1 VASEAKSPESS
12 AADAV
17 ANPLRLLVVDD
28 EIEHA
33 EMVVAFL
40 RSGEGWPEADMK
52 IATSYD
58 DALDAFAAQPFDVA
72 FFDYWLG
79 ARDGLSLLRDV
90 RRRGV
95 ETPVIVLTS
104 RGAEEVAVEA
114 MKAGAADYLS
124 KSNLSVEALERA
136 IRHALALHAGERQRW
151 HAEAALR
158 ASEER
163 FRALVENS
171 SDALLLIDAE
181 GRITY
186 VTPSSERHLGWP
198 LKQMIGR
205 SIFDFIHPDDREMV
219 GVRMAETLNNP
230 LGSVSQVVRFQHAD
244 GDWRIM
250 EGVAVNRLD
259 DPSVG
264 AIVVNARDITERR
277 KLEDQLRHAQK
288 MDAVGQLA
296 GGVAHDFNNLLTAIL
311 GYCSLILD
319 EVPEGSPMRQD
330 LIEIQSAGERAASL
344 TRQLLAFSRRQML
357 QPQVVDINT
366 LVRQLE
372 KLLRRL
378 ISEDV
383 ELVTALASDLRPVR
397 VDPASVEQIL
407 VNLAVNARDAMPL
420 GGQLTIETANVEIDE
435 AYTVTHVAMKS
446 GPYVMMAVGDTG
458 VGMDA
463 ALRARVF
470 EPFFTTKERG
480 RGSGLGLATVYGMV
494 KQSGG
499 YIWVYSEP
507 GHGTV
512 FKVYLPPART
522 RVAPRAADTGKLAGT
537 AHGWE
542 TVLLVEDEDAV
553 RTLAREVLR
562 RHGYVVL
569 EARHGVD
576 ALRVAERH
584 TDDIHLMITD
594 VVMPHMSGRETAE
607 RLSKVRP
614 KMKVLFMSGY
624 TDHALMHR
632 ELTPGASFLQK
643 PFTPDN
649 FARKV
654 RHVLDSSAV
663 TG

>member
-1 VASEAKSPESS
+1 
-12 AADAV
+12 
-17 ANPLRLLVVDD
+17 
-28 EIEHA
+28 
-33 EMVVAFL
+33 
-40 RSGEGWPEADMK
+40 
-52 IATSYD
+52 
-58 DALDAFAAQPFDVA
+58 
-72 FFDYWLG
+72 
-79 ARDGLSLLRDV
+79 
-90 RRRGV
+90 
-95 ETPVIVLTS
+95 VIVLTS

-124 KSNLSVEALERA
+124 KANLSVDALERA
-136 IRHALALHAGERQRW
+136 IRHALALHAEEQQRW

-186 VTPSSERHLGWP
+186 LTASSERHLGWP
-198 LKQMIGR
+198 STQMVRR
-205 SIFDFIHPDDREMV
+205 SIFDYIHPDDRDLV
-219 GVRMAETLNNP
+219 GTQLAETLSNP
-230 LGSVSQVVRFQHAD
+230 LRPVSQEVRFQHAD

-250 EGVAVNRLD
+250 EGVAVNRLG

-277 KLEDQLRHAQK
+277 KLEAQLRQSQK
-288 MDAVGQLA
+288 MEAVGQLA

-319 EVPEGSPMRQD
+319 DVPEGSPMRQD
-330 LIEIQSAGERAASL
+330 LMEIQSAGERAASL

-383 ELVTALASDLRPVR
+383 ELVTALGSDLRPVR
-397 VDPASVEQIL
+397 IDPASVEQIL

-435 AYTVTHVAMKS
+435 AYVVTHVAMKP

-458 VGMDA
+458 LGMDA
-463 ALRARVF
+463 TTRARVF

-480 RGSGLGLATVYGMV
+480 GGSGLGLATVYGMV

-499 YIWVYSEP
+499 DIWVYSEP

-512 FKVYLPPART
+512 FKVYLPPAKT
-522 RVAPRAADTGKLAGT
+522 RVLPRATDAGKSVGT

-594 VVMPHMSGRETAE
+594 VVMSHMSGRELAE
-607 RLSKVRP
+607 RLCSVRP
-614 KMKVLFMSGY
+614 MMKVLFMSGY
-624 TDHALMHR
+624 TDHAVMNR
-632 ELTPGASFLQK
+632 ALTPGSSFLQK
-643 PFTPDN
+643 PFTPDG

-654 RHVLDSSAV
+654 RQVLDAEQTTKLS
-663 TG
+663 